1 MSDRKLI
8 LPTELKVC
16 GTCTYWDGVR
26 TVDHE
31 VGVVVVGERCRGECL
46 VREHTVSAL
55 HTVGKDP
62 DCLWDDIEGDELPR
76 EEPGPGQPPA

>member
-16 GTCTYWDGVR
+16 ATCTYWDGVR

-46 VREHTVSAL
+46 VREDTVSAL
-55 HTVGKDP
+55 HPVAKDP
-62 DCLWDDIEGDELPR
+62 GCLWDDLEGDELPP
-76 EEPGPGQPPA
+76 EADGAPAA